1 MFVGGTSGGCKTEA
15 QWERERERE
24 RERES
29 YLAEQQG
36 LGVAMSNIG
45 VMVGKVL
52 TVWTGSYNQSQIN
65 TEVLEEREWVV
76 VK

>member
-1 MFVGGTSGGCKTEA
+1 MFVRGTSGGCKTEA
-15 QWERERERE
+15 QWVERERE

-29 YLAEQQG
+29 YLGEQQG
-36 LGVAMSNIG
+36 LGVAMSNIS
-45 VMVGKVL
+45 VMVGRVL

-65 TEVLEEREWVV
+65 TEVPEEREWVV

>member
-1 MFVGGTSGGCKTEA
+1 MVVAK
-15 QWERERERE
+15 QRHNERERE

-29 YLAEQQG
+29 YLGEQQG

-52 TVWTGSYNQSQIN
+52 TV
-65 TEVLEEREWVV
+65 
-76 VK
+76 

>member
-15 QWERERERE
+15 QWVERE

-29 YLAEQQG
+29 YLGEQQG

-52 TVWTGSYNQSQIN
+52 IV
-65 TEVLEEREWVV
+65 
-76 VK
+76 